1 MTDEERRIWEAKIAD
16 YHASGLTA
24 QEWCDANGEQ
34 LNRLKYRIKVINK
47 ARKANSAMPTRWLP
61 VTVDEPDRDHTGLS
75 IKVGTASIEVRPG
88 FDRDLLKDVVRV
100 LASC

>member
-1 MTDEERRIWEAKIAD
+1 MTDEERQIWEAKIAD

-47 ARKANSAMPTRWLP
+47 ARKAAMPTRWLP
-61 VTVDEPDRDHTGLS
+61 VTVDEPGRNGLL